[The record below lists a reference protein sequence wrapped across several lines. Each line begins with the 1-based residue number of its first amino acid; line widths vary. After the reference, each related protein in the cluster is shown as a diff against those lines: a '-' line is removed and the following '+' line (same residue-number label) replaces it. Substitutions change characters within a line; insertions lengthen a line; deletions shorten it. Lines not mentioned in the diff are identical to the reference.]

1 VKLSK
6 DADDFFKP
14 IEKAFSSVLPHSEQ
28 YVLYVPV
35 TATQELKGLKP
46 RKIKQTRDGIVDWVR
61 EVAPTLPV
69 SPYFG
74 ALTWQSAAEV
84 PFRMSLRNCGEVID
98 PDEQL
103 WVVPIVEND
112 LSEAWQ
118 NRIKRAYN
126 DKVKKLA
133 SWKRDYSNARTVLIL
148 ETVDSS
154 IWTVADAILDI
165 VTVAENRPD
174 EIYLVMTRHDRQR
187 WVSPL
192 FVDCTSIRDLSEPN
206 EWAWKIDPKSLKLL
220 TDRVKVPSDCNFS
233 KR

>member
-1 VKLSK
+1 MKVRPATPFFASWRRAMAEDASGIRFGRPNETGKVPIELACWIDGRLFGIEHASIQAFENQVKLSK

-98 PDEQL
+98 PDE
-103 WVVPIVEND
+103 
-112 LSEAWQ
+112 
-118 NRIKRAYN
+118 
-126 DKVKKLA
+126 
-133 SWKRDYSNARTVLIL
+133 
-148 ETVDSS
+148 
-154 IWTVADAILDI
+154 
-165 VTVAENRPD
+165 
-174 EIYLVMTRHDRQR
+174 
-187 WVSPL
+187 
-192 FVDCTSIRDLSEPN
+192 
-206 EWAWKIDPKSLKLL
+206 
-220 TDRVKVPSDCNFS
+220 
-233 KR
+233 

>member
-1 VKLSK
+1 
-6 DADDFFKP
+6 
-14 IEKAFSSVLPHSEQ
+14 
-28 YVLYVPV
+28 
-35 TATQELKGLKP
+35 
-46 RKIKQTRDGIVDWVR
+46 
-61 EVAPTLPV
+61 
-69 SPYFG
+69 
-74 ALTWQSAAEV
+74 
-84 PFRMSLRNCGEVID
+84 MSLRNCGEVID

-165 VTVAENRPD
+165 VTVAE
-174 EIYLVMTRHDRQR
+174 T
-187 WVSPL
+187 
-192 FVDCTSIRDLSEPN
+192 DLM
-206 EWAWKIDPKSLKLL
+206 KFIL
-220 TDRVKVPSDCNFS
+220 
-233 KR
+233 

>member
-1 VKLSK
+1 MSAWGQWYSLGRSLIKRPAVWLLGVIG
-6 DADDFFKP
+6 AGATAAATGYVTDFFKP
-14 IEKAFSSVLPHSEQ
+14 IEKALSSVLPRSEQ
-28 YVLYVPV
+28 YVLHVSV

-118 NRIKRAYN
+118 NR
-126 DKVKKLA
+126 
-133 SWKRDYSNARTVLIL
+133 
-148 ETVDSS
+148 
-154 IWTVADAILDI
+154 
-165 VTVAENRPD
+165 
-174 EIYLVMTRHDRQR
+174 
-187 WVSPL
+187 
-192 FVDCTSIRDLSEPN
+192 
-206 EWAWKIDPKSLKLL
+206 
-220 TDRVKVPSDCNFS
+220 
-233 KR
+233 